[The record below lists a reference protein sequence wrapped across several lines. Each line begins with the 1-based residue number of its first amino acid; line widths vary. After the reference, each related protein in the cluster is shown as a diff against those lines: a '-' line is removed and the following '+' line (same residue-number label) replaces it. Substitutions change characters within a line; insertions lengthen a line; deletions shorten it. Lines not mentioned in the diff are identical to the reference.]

1 MKHRL
6 ASSLSALFATI
17 AVFIRLL
24 SLTYGGYHISRSM
37 LEVIFDPGINGLS
50 MNPDVILTVT
60 FGSILIWIGVF
71 SISRVLL
78 SIVGIKM

>member
-24 SLTYGGYHISRSM
+24 SLAYGGYHISWSM

-60 FGSILIWIGVF
+60 FGSILIWVGVF
-71 SISRVLL
+71 SISWVLL